1 VLHDWEVHTV
11 QCNRTYYNAMCYM
24 AYMCN
29 YTYIRYVYVHI
40 QIQKCMCARPRAI
53 LGPLKLR
60 WFHWNRAM
68 VVSGRNYL
76 SIGRMRELF
85 PSNDFYLWKVHCH
98 CVQPISALCFC
109 LIRAQGF
116 TRISVFL
123 LFLLILFVHCFQWG
137 MGHASQMPV
146 RTPNEHGRVG
156 L

>member
-1 VLHDWEVHTV
+1 MLHDWEVHTV
-11 QCNRTYYNAMCYM
+11 QYNRTYYNAMCYM
-24 AYMCN
+24 H
-29 YTYIRYVYVHI
+29 TYVIIHIYVYVHI
-40 QIQKCMCARPRAI
+40 QIQKCMCARPLTI

-60 WFHWNRAM
+60 WFHWNRAT
-68 VVSGRNYL
+68 VVSGRIYF
-76 SIGRMRELF
+76 SIGRMRELL
-85 PSNDFYLWKVHCH
+85 PSNDFYLSKVHCH

-116 TRISVFL
+116 TRIYKCL

-137 MGHASQMPV
+137 MGHASHMPV